1 MGIKDSK
8 RQKVCLWGI
17 IICCYT
23 VFLFSPATAQNNAL
37 AADLWKDRELYRA
50 PAVQW
55 LNTQAGIRSLLY
67 TGVPYRGA
75 ETEVFA
81 FYSNPD
87 LIAGRNSSGNKYP
100 AVVLIHGSGGTAF
113 REWVEKWAR
122 AGYAAIA
129 MDLTG
134 KDPSGKRLTR
144 GGAIQSEE
152 TMFTDITEG
161 NLKNMWT
168 YQCVAN
174 IMLSHSLLLS
184 FPEVDAR
191 RTAVTG
197 ISRGGYMTC
206 VVAGVDHR
214 FKAAVPV
221 YGCGFIEE
229 TGLKN
234 GLNRLDGIWKTHWIN
249 QFDPS
254 IYLSKVR
261 MPMLFVNGNKDQ
273 FYTVLPYAKSY
284 ELLPPKYRYICIKP
298 DMGHSHVAGWEP
310 TEVKHFID
318 AVLHRKKKMLSV
330 VKLDVSRPD
339 EIRAKISGQ
348 ASVRYAAFYH
358 SDDTKS
364 ENSQR
369 KWKQDTV
376 QFNPKTGR
384 ILLTNDI
391 KYNYGFLFF
400 TTKEGI
406 SFSSNF
412 IIPDHQ
418 F

>member
-1 MGIKDSK
+1 MLL
-8 RQKVCLWGI
+8 LWLI
-17 IICCYT
+17 
-23 VFLFSPATAQNNAL
+23 LFGNSAEAQRS
-37 AADLWKDRELYRA
+37 DDELWNRKELYRT

-55 LNTQAGIRSLLY
+55 VNKQDGVRSLLFA
-67 TGVPYRGA
+67 GVPYRGV

-87 LIAGRNSSGNKYP
+87 LIAGKESSGNKYP

-113 REWVEKWAR
+113 REWAEKWAR

-134 KDPSGKRLTR
+134 KDATGKRLLK
-144 GGAIQSEE
+144 GGALQSDE

-161 NLKNMWT
+161 NMKHMWT

-184 FPEVDAR
+184 FPEVDR
-191 RTAVTG
+191 KRTAVTG

-221 YGCGFIEE
+221 YGCGFIDESE
-229 TGLKN
+229 VLRH
-234 GLNRLDGIWKTHWIN
+234 GLNRLDEFWKKRWIA
-249 QFDPS
+249 QFDPLV
-254 IYLSKVR
+254 YLPKVR
-261 MPMLFVNGNKDQ
+261 MPVLMINGNKDK
-273 FYTVLPYAKSY
+273 FYNVIPYAKSY
-284 ELLPPKYRYICIKP
+284 ELLPRKHSYICIKP

-310 TEVKHFID
+310 AEIKHFFD
-318 AVLHRKKKMLSV
+318 AVLKGKRKSLPFAEV
-330 VKLDVSRPD
+330 DLTHPNGICVKVNSRKT
-339 EIRAKISGQ
+339 IK
-348 ASVRYAAFYH
+348 YAAFYY

-364 ENSQR
+364 ENANRVWHSLPVSVDSKTNQ
-369 KWKQDTV
+369 V
-376 QFNPKTGR
+376 FLPKDG
-384 ILLTNDI
+384 II
-391 KYNYGFLFF
+391 YNAGFLFF
-400 TTKEGI
+400 TNNKGI

-412 IIPDHQ
+412 IIPDP
-418 F
+418 